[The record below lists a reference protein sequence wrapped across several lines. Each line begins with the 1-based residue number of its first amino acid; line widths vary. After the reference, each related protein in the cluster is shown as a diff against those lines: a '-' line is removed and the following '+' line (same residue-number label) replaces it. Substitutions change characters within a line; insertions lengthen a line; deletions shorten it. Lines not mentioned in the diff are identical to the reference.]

1 MAEKEIIRSFYY
13 TGGSMMPQFS
23 EGDFLLSEAV
33 EDISNIEIGDVIVF
47 KAAGKN
53 IVHRVVEVT
62 EEGQIKTQGDNN
74 SEPDKNILAF
84 EDVIGKV
91 SNAGRPERI
100 EKHIVYNQHSKAS
113 REMAAEIMAKN
124 EKELNNLN
132 IVLEEAQNNLE
143 NSKAHQDYVNCKE
156 QEDFIRALADYEEEK
171 ITEEEVKIFQKT
183 LEETEAFKNYFQSE
197 EYRNY
202 ERALTNLRGF
212 DPVRIHTD
220 SCEIREKFQNLS
232 AFPTAMMDIPEYVS
246 ENGKNSKEVKV
257 LRKVQSVRELE
268 GWEAGHVNN
277 IKAIIGMEKVKIFPS
292 KEKGKVGKS

>member
-1 MAEKEIIRSFYY
+1 MAEKETVKSFYY

-33 EDISNIEIGDVIVF
+33 EDVSKIEIGDVIVF
-47 KAAGKN
+47 KDLGKN

-62 EEGQIKTQGDNN
+62 EDGKIKTQGDNN
-74 SEPDKNILAF
+74 SEPDKNVLTF
-84 EDVIGKV
+84 EDVVGKV
-91 SNAGRPERI
+91 TNAGRPERI
-100 EKHIVYNQHSKAS
+100 EKHMVYNQHSKAS

-132 IVLEEAQNNLE
+132 IALEEAQSNLE

-156 QEDFIRALADYEEEK
+156 QEDFIQALADYEEEK

-232 AFPTAMMDIPEYVS
+232 AFPTAMMDIPEYVAETGRKS
-246 ENGKNSKEVKV
+246 AEIKT
-257 LRKVQSVRELE
+257 LRKVECVSDFEK
-268 GWEAGHVNN
+268 WEATHINN
-277 IKAIIGMEKVKIFPS
+277 IKAIIGMDKVEIS
-292 KEKGKVGKS
+292 KETGKGGKL